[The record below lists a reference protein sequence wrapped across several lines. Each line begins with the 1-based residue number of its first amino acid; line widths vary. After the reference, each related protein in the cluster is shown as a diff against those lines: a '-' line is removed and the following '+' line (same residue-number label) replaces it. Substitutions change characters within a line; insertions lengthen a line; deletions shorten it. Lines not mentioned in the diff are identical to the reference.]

1 MPRKSS
7 RRKSIVVH
15 IPGFGDR
22 EIRTLICDYT
32 GTLSCRGEVVN
43 GVKERLIQLS
53 RLLDIHI
60 VSADTH
66 ATAKKNLGDLPLAF
80 HVIKGPGQDCKKRD
94 YLADF
99 APEHIAAI
107 GNGNNDRL
115 MLQEIKERRGLA
127 IAVENGEGCSTGAIV
142 NAHLF
147 IHGAANAL
155 DLLLNPDLL
164 VATLRF

>member
-1 MPRKSS
+1 MSS
-7 RRKSIVVH
+7 RRKSIIIR

-22 EIRTLICDYT
+22 DIRTLVCDYT
-32 GTLSCRGEVVN
+32 GTLSCRGELVN

-53 RLLDIHI
+53 RLLNVHI

-66 ATAKKNLGDLPLAF
+66 ATAKKNLGDLPITI
-80 HVIKGPGQDCKKRD
+80 HIIKGPGQDCKKRD
-94 YLADF
+94 YLARF
-99 APEHIAAI
+99 APEHVLAI

-127 IAVENGEGCSTGAIV
+127 IAVENGEGCSVEAIV
-142 NAHLF
+142 NSHLF

-155 DLLLNPDLL
+155 DLVLNTDLL
-164 VATLRF
+164 VATLRM